1 MRILALETSD
11 RAGSIALLEADRV
24 LAERVLAS
32 SQRTA
37 QSLAPAA
44 HELIAQLGWQ
54 PTDVELVAVAS
65 GPGSFTGLRI
75 GITFAKV
82 FAYAVRCQL
91 LGVNTLEAI
100 AARAPGD
107 AARFWAV
114 IDAQRNEL
122 FAAEFARDGHGELR
136 FEQETH
142 VVDSDM
148 WLERLSPGS
157 VVTGPALAK
166 LSTKL
171 PDGTTMLPAEL
182 WQPTASAVGALA
194 WKSYSAGRRDDPF
207 TLVPDYFRRTAAEE
221 QWEKKGK

>member
-1 MRILALETSD
+1 MRVKPDKPSVCRAKQLVGPYLWHVDQTAKVDAFRSRRYWRISRLAGNQMRILALETSD

-166 LSTKL
+166 LS
-171 PDGTTMLPAEL
+171 
-182 WQPTASAVGALA
+182 
-194 WKSYSAGRRDDPF
+194 
-207 TLVPDYFRRTAAEE
+207 
-221 QWEKKGK
+221 